1 MTKEDA
7 SGKLITIDHPPI
19 NLNPIVEF
27 SIGFQVPK
35 VGIFFY
41 SILLIFFCY
50 WFCKD
55 KKTTKQMGR
64 KKKVTF

>member
-35 VGIFFY
+35 EGIFFY

-55 KKTTKQMGR
+55 KKQQNRWEGKR
-64 KKKVTF
+64 K